1 VLSAALEQLPE
12 ARLIHVGGAGDV
24 SFPTSERFV
33 HYDSVPQWGL
43 GEFYAQAHVF
53 AIASREEGLAL
64 VQLQALAS
72 GLPLVCTNRTGGA
85 DLSLPPGLASRIRV
99 VSSGDANLLA
109 KAISSRS
116 RINYPR
122 SLSRIDGFCP
132 GAVTACVMLASLIRK
147 SQCVETPCKTMLAF
161 APWNPPLLANEGYSS
176 EQCSGQDF
184 WLVGDAYSWR
194 FHGP

>member
-1 VLSAALEQLPE
+1 LFVRGWTYRKGADVLSAALEQLPE

-33 HYDSVPQWGL
+33 HYDSVPQWRL

-72 GLPLVCTNRTGGA
+72 GLPLVCTDRTGGA
-85 DLSLPPGLASRIRV
+85 DLSLTPGLASRIRV

-109 KAISSRS
+109 KAISSTLADKLSPLAESDR
-116 RINYPR
+116 RI
-122 SLSRIDGFCP
+122 L
-132 GAVTACVMLASLIRK
+132 
-147 SQCVETPCKTMLAF
+147 
-161 APWNPPLLANEGYSS
+161 
-176 EQCSGQDF
+176 
-184 WLVGDAYSWR
+184 SWR
-194 FHGP
+194 GYGLRYARELDSQEPMCRDAV